1 MKGDTK
7 MKYKVI
13 MSDTVADKR
22 IEITVDSKSVF
33 DAIDTVAERLSNPEI
48 VELISAEPVEG

>member
-1 MKGDTK
+1 

-13 MSDTVADKR
+13 MSDTDADKR

-33 DAIDTVAERLSNPEI
+33 DAIDAVAERLSNPET
-48 VELISAEPVEG
+48 VELISAEPVKG